1 MDVSQRKRIAL
12 AGAIGLIVLA
22 GLGAIAAVRSRSTAP
37 DTTAGQ
43 TSAAPALAEAAPAV
57 QTAPGAPPDGPSG
70 ATSPGTATPGA
81 VVYDPTKLLESDV
94 PAAEV
99 WDKEPRSDAWA
110 DAAETMIGG
119 AMRRDLEA
127 MVPGA
132 AVVLKCR
139 TLSCLVGID
148 APEDKRPAALAVTK
162 FLTFAPW
169 VVDLPPEDDGTLR
182 WLFFEEP
189 RFADAKT
196 FVDWYAGAR
205 KRKLATIHAGNGPNP
220 FPVSLENVPKD

>member
-12 AGAIGLIVLA
+12 VGAIGLMVMA
-22 GLGAIAAVRSRSTAP
+22 GLGAIAAVRSRSTTP
-37 DTTAGQ
+37 DTAAGQ
-43 TSAAPALAEAAPAV
+43 TSVAPALAEGDPTAQAAPA
-57 QTAPGAPPDGPSG
+57 APPGDPSG
-70 ATSPGTATPGA
+70 ATLPHAAATGA
-81 VVYDPTKLLESDV
+81 VVYDPTKLLERDV

-99 WDKEPRSDAWA
+99 WDKEPRSHAWA
-110 DAAETMIGG
+110 DATETMVGG

-169 VVDLPPEDDGTLR
+169 VVDLPAEDDGTLR

-189 RFADAKT
+189 RFSDGKT

-205 KRKLATIHAGNGPNP
+205 KRKLADIHAGKAPNP

>member
-1 MDVSQRKRIAL
+1 MDVTRRKRIAL
-12 AGAIGLIVLA
+12 AGAFGLVVLM
-22 GLGAIAAVRSRSTAP
+22 GLGAVAAVRRRSAAP
-37 DTTAGQ
+37 DTAPEQ
-43 TSAAPALAEAAPAV
+43 TSAPPGAPPAAEA
-57 QTAPGAPPDGPSG
+57 APGAPPSGAGG
-70 ATSPGTATPGA
+70 ATSPAAPPSEA

-110 DAAETMIGG
+110 DATEAMVGG

-148 APEDKRPAALAVTK
+148 APEDKRPDALAVTK

-169 VVDLPPEDDGTLR
+169 VVDLGPEEDGTLR

-189 RFADAKT
+189 RFSDAKT
-196 FVDWYAGAR
+196 FVDWYAEAR
-205 KRKLATIHAGNGPNP
+205 KRKLADIHAGKTPNP
-220 FPVSLENVPKD
+220 FPVSLESVPKD